1 MNATV
6 ENYLKRNTLTARW
19 PLQGSLCAHDISCVV
34 VIPALAEHSL
44 LFDTLYALTAAHPQM
59 LEQTQVIVVINNRA
73 DATPEDIADNAATL
87 RALELCVPCP
97 SPSPALAWVDASTP
111 GRELPLKEGV
121 GLARR
126 IGADHG
132 LHLLNEKG
140 KLDSPIVH
148 LDADSPPAPGYLD
161 ALCRFYSAAPRWG
174 GYASYQHPT
183 DETNT
188 HEGRSMVA
196 YENYM
201 RYHELGLRYAGS
213 PYAYPA
219 LGSIMSSTAQ
229 AYASIGGMN
238 RRCAAEDFYF
248 MQQLSKTGT
257 FEGIPDALV
266 YPAGRGSHRTPFGT
280 GRTIASSR
288 LDATPHALLFHPQC
302 YDILRQWLAFA
313 SGNIMASGAAILEG
327 AAAIHPALK
336 AFLKQLH
343 FKIAWEKISANHP
356 AAEGRLRQ
364 FHVWFDGLRT
374 IQLIHHLRDTV
385 MPNIAAGEAIV
396 TVGVWH
402 GATIDPNAA
411 PLVHLREMRRL
422 CRLNLRRSP

>member
-6 ENYLKRNTLTARW
+6 ENYLKKNTLTAQW
-19 PLQGSLCAHDISCVV
+19 PLQGSLCAHDVSCVV
-34 VIPALAEHSL
+34 VIPALAEHAL
-44 LFDTLYALTAAHPQM
+44 LFDTLYALTASQPETLVH
-59 LEQTQVIVVINNRA
+59 TQVIVVVNNRA
-73 DATPEDIADNAATL
+73 NTASEDIADNAVTL
-87 RALELCVPCP
+87 RSLEECVPCV
-97 SPSPALAWVDASTP
+97 SPALAWVDASSA
-111 GRELPLKEGV
+111 GMELPLKEGV

-132 LHLLNEKG
+132 LHLLAATGNLEA
-140 KLDSPIVH
+140 PIVH

-161 ALCRFYSAAPRWG
+161 ALSRFYGAGSRWG
-174 GYASYQHPT
+174 AYASYQHPT
-183 DETNT
+183 DQKDT
-188 HEGRSMVA
+188 HEGRVMVA

-201 RYHELGLRYAGS
+201 RYHELGMRYAGS

-219 LGSIMSSTAQ
+219 LGSIMSSTAH
-229 AYASIGGMN
+229 AYASVGGMN

-257 FEGIPDALV
+257 LEAIPDALV
-266 YPAGRGSHRTPFGT
+266 YPSGRGSHRTPFGT

-313 SGNIMASGAAILEG
+313 SDNIMKPGAAILEG
-327 AAAIHPALK
+327 AADIHLALK

-343 FKIAWEKISANHP
+343 FKMAWENISANHP
-356 AAEGRLRQ
+356 TTEGRQRQ

-385 MPNIAAGEAIV
+385 MPNIAAGEAIA
-396 TVGVWH
+396 TVCAWH
-402 GATIDPNAA
+402 GTTINPNTS

-422 CRLNLRRSP
+422 CRLNLRR